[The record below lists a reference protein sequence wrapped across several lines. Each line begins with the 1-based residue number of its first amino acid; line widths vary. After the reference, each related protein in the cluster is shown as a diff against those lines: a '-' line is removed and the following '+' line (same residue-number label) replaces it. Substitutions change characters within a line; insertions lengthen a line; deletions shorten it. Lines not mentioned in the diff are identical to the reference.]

1 MSTTEKSTPVKA
13 QPAAKPAPQ
22 RVVPVKTMVKPALK
36 APAAKMPAAKVA
48 AKTTASA
55 TTTSKAKAS
64 ATEVKSVKEKKP
76 KLIRDSLTMPKA
88 EYAVLDELKLR
99 AAKLSAPIKKTELI
113 RAGIKALAAMSDSAF
128 LAAAKAVPSLKT
140 GRPSK

>member
-1 MSTTEKSTPVKA
+1 MTTTEKAVPVTTQTPAKSARQRATPTKA
-13 QPAAKPAPQ
+13 LAKPAP
-22 RVVPVKTMVKPALK
+22 K
-36 APAAKMPAAKVA
+36 APAAPLAIKPPLA
-48 AKTTASA
+48 A

-64 ATEVKSVKEKKP
+64 ATETKSVKEKKP
-76 KLIRDSLTMPKA
+76 KLVRDSLTMPKA

-99 AAKLSAPIKKTELI
+99 AAKLSSPIKKTELI
-113 RAGIKALAAMSDSAF
+113 RAGIKALAAMSDTAF